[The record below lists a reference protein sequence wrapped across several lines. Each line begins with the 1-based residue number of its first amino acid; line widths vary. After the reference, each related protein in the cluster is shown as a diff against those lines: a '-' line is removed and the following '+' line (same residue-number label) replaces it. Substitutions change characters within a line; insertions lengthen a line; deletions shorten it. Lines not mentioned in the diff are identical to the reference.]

1 MRGGLRPGGG
11 RPKGAK
17 TERTRAIAE
26 QVALTGLTPLEVMM
40 EAMRHYQA
48 IGNRDKAVAIAKD
61 AAPYMHP
68 RLHAVAGADLKP
80 KGGLL
85 DDGGPDLVTMARK
98 VALAFRLTL
107 AGPNR
112 LPPPPTFAD
121 GRSGDLYGLHQEEIL
136 RQPSRAP
143 FSLYPG
149 AFVAIRRLSK
159 VK

>member
-40 EAMRHYQA
+40 EGMRYYQA

-85 DDGGPDLVTMARK
+85 DDGAPDLVMMARK
-98 VALAFRLTL
+98 IALAFRLAEMEEK
-107 AGPNR
+107 AGLSENS
-112 LPPPPTFAD
+112 D
-121 GRSGDLYGLHQEEIL
+121 G
-136 RQPSRAP
+136 
-143 FSLYPG
+143 G
-149 AFVAIRRLSK
+149 A
-159 VK
+159 

>member
-68 RLHAVAGADLKP
+68 RLATVAVGGTPGAPIETKD
-80 KGGLL
+80 
-85 DDGGPDLVTMARK
+85 VTMAE
-98 VALAFRLTL
+98 LARRIAFIFREAAREG
-107 AGPNR
+107 AG
-112 LPPPPTFAD
+112 
-121 GRSGDLYGLHQEEIL
+121 S
-136 RQPSRAP
+136 
-143 FSLYPG
+143 
-149 AFVAIRRLSK
+149 
-159 VK
+159 